1 MTMACEQRPAQLAA
15 YIDGELEPEEASAV
29 DEHVR
34 GCPACAAEIAALVRM
49 RRGLLAARGRYV
61 PDPALRARV
70 RRSIGAVERR
80 RRSSFWLIP
89 AVVGFAAIVI
99 LMAMVW
105 PERSLRSEGFGE
117 VADLH
122 VSDLASANP
131 VDVVS
136 TDRHTVKPWFA
147 GRIPFTF
154 NLPEFAGTDYT
165 LIGGRVVYLEQ
176 QPGAQLL
183 AGLRQHRIS
192 VLIFR
197 ESAELARA
205 FPAASEVR
213 QRDSFNVAT
222 WQAGDL
228 RFVVIGDADAGA
240 IGKLVQ
246 MMKQANP

>member
-1 MTMACEQRPAQLAA
+1 MTMTCEQRPAQLAA
-15 YIDGELEPEEASAV
+15 YIDGELGSDEATGV
-29 DEHVR
+29 EEHVR
-34 GCPACAAEIAALVRM
+34 GCPVCAAEIAALVRM

-70 RRSIGAVERR
+70 QRSIGPAKVRR
-80 RRSSFWLIP
+80 RGYAWLMP
-89 AVVGFAAIVI
+89 AAVGLAAVVI
-99 LMAMVW
+99 LTAMVGTQ
-105 PERSLRSEGFGE
+105 RSMHAEGFGE

-154 NLPEFAGTDYT
+154 NLPEFAGTDYS
-165 LIGGRVVYLEQ
+165 LIGGRVTYLEQ

-183 AGLRQHRIS
+183 VGLRQHKIS

-197 ESAELARA
+197 ESAELARV
-205 FPAASEVR
+205 FPRASDVR

-228 RFVVIGDADAGA
+228 RFVVIGDAEPGA

-246 MMKQANP
+246 MMQQANP

>member
-1 MTMACEQRPAQLAA
+1 MTMACGQQPARLAA
-15 YIDGELEPEEASAV
+15 YMDGELTAAEALGV
-29 DEHVR
+29 EEHVR
-34 GCPACAAEIAALVRM
+34 GCSECALEIAALARL

-61 PDPALRARV
+61 PDPALK
-70 RRSIGAVERR
+70 RRIQQQMAKPTRRTGAWLWLMPATIGLA
-80 RRSSFWLIP
+80 
-89 AVVGFAAIVI
+89 AVVVLFT
-99 LMAMVW
+99 MVW
-105 PERSLRSEGFGE
+105 TQRSVSSQGFGE

-154 NLPEFAGTDYT
+154 NVPEFGGSEYT
-165 LIGGRVVYLEQ
+165 LMGGRVAYLEQ
-176 QPGAQLL
+176 QPGAQLIV
-183 AGLRQHRIS
+183 GLRQHRIS

-197 ESAELARA
+197 ETAEMARV
-205 FPAASEVR
+205 FPAVGTVR

-222 WQAGDL
+222 WQTSEL
-228 RFVVIGDADAGA
+228 RFVVIGDADAAG
-240 IGKLVQ
+240 IEKLAG